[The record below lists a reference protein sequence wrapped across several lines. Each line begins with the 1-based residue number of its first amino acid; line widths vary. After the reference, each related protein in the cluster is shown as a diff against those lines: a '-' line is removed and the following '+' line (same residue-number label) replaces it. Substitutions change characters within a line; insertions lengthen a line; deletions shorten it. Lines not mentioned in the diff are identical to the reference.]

1 VLVCQPAVPG
11 HQSLISLDKKVEEM
25 ASLSSGVHV
34 GPLDSRPARLF
45 VVLAAFL
52 AVNAM
57 IAEFVGVKIF
67 ALEPSLGLSTFDW
80 SLFGQNGSLSFTS
93 GVLLW
98 PFVFLMTDVINEY
111 FGRRGVQFISWLTVV
126 LISYGFLA
134 AYLAIALTPA
144 QWWVT
149 VNQQSGVPDMQ
160 AAFASIFGQGMW
172 TIGGSITA
180 FLIGQLIDVAVFH
193 RIRKATGE
201 RWVWLRATG
210 STAVSQL
217 IDSFVVLYIAFVIGP
232 QHWPIP
238 LFLAVGTVNYGYK
251 LLMAFLLI
259 PLIYLTRRLIC
270 AYLGASTAA
279 ALEAA
284 AAGAGREKPGKLS
297 GAA

>member
-193 RIRKATGE
+193 RIRMLTGE

-232 QHWPIP
+232 QHWPTG
-238 LFLAVGTVNYGYK
+238 LFLAVGTVNYCYK

-259 PLIYLTRRLIC
+259 PLIYLMRRLIR
-270 AYLGASTAA
+270 AYLGAPMAA
-279 ALEAA
+279 SLEDAA
-284 AAGAGREKPGKLS
+284 RQV
-297 GAA
+297 

>member
-1 VLVCQPAVPG
+1 MSAV
-11 HQSLISLDKKVEEM
+11 
-25 ASLSSGVHV
+25 ASGAHPSGTHV
-34 GPLDSRPARLF
+34 GPLDSRAARLF

-52 AVNAM
+52 ACNAM

-67 ALEPSLGLSTFDW
+67 ALEPTLGLDSFDW
-80 SLFGQNGSLSFTS
+80 NLFGQSGSLSFTS

-111 FGRRGVQFISWLTVV
+111 FGRRGVRFISWLTVV

-134 AYLAIALTPA
+134 AYLAIGLVPA
-144 QWWVT
+144 QFWVA
-149 VNQQSGVPDMQ
+149 VNQQYGVPDMQ

-172 TIGGSITA
+172 TIAGSITA
-180 FLIGQLIDVAVFH
+180 FLIGQLIDIAVFH
-193 RIRKATGE
+193 RIRRATGE
-201 RWVWLRATG
+201 KWVWLRATG
-210 STAVSQL
+210 STAISQL

-259 PLIYLTRRLIC
+259 PLIYLVRRLIR
-270 AYLGASTAA
+270 AYLGAPMAT
-279 ALEAA
+279 ALEEAA
-284 AAGAGREKPGKLS
+284 SRV
-297 GAA
+297 